1 MATATNAVSQV
12 LRDVEDK
19 MKKAVGVVSRQFT
32 EVRGGRANPAL
43 LDQLTVTYYGT
54 STPLKQLAA
63 VTAPEPRMLVIQPW
77 DANMLQDIEKAV
89 LQSGLGITPVKDSK
103 ILRLPLPAL
112 TLERRNELVKLLHK
126 MAEEGRVT
134 IRTVR
139 RDANES
145 MKKLKTDKLISEDD
159 SFKAQEQVQ
168 KLTDKYIAEIDA
180 LLKAKEQEL
189 LTA

>member
-1 MATATNAVSQV
+1 MATTTTTVAQ
-12 LRDVEDK
+12 LMREFEEK
-19 MKKAVGVVSRQFT
+19 MKKAVVAVSRQFS
-32 EVRGGRANPAL
+32 EIRGGRANPAM
-43 LDQLTVTYYGT
+43 LDQLMVAYYGT

-63 VTAPEPRMLVIQPW
+63 VTAPEPRMLVVQPW
-77 DANMLQDIEKAV
+77 DAGMVQDIEKAI
-89 LQSGLGITPVKDSK
+89 LQSGLGITPIKDGK

-139 RDANES
+139 RDANEAV
-145 MKKLKTDKLISEDD
+145 KKQKTDKQISEDD
-159 SFKAQEQVQ
+159 SFKSQDQVQ
-168 KLTDKYIAEIDA
+168 KLTDKYVAEIDA
-180 LLKAKEQEL
+180 LLKSKEQEL